1 MAAPRKRILRKD
13 IRQPDRFMVL
23 TGQMLE
29 WFKAYR
35 TQLIG
40 VGVTVVAVAVVVVG
54 WQYYRGYQRDLAF
67 QEYNKALGE
76 YREGSYEAA
85 LESFRNLK
93 GRGEAPY
100 DAIANL
106 YIANSYIALD
116 QPANAVETLGSDAA
130 AGQDGFLDQVALVT
144 LGLAQEMNGSCEE
157 AVRTLSRALEQ
168 KGPMREEAM
177 LGKARCNTALGK
189 TQEAVDGYKAYLE
202 EFPEGETIEIALR
215 VQRLEAKTGKPP
227 EQTTQ

>member
-23 TGQMLE
+23 TGQLLD

-67 QEYNKALGE
+67 QEYNKALNE
-76 YREGSYEAA
+76 YREGQYEAA
-85 LESFRNLK
+85 LESFRGLK
-93 GRGEAPY
+93 ARGEAPY
-100 DAIANL
+100 DSIAKL
-106 YIANSYIALD
+106 YIANSFIALD

-130 AGQDGFLDQVALVT
+130 ANQDGFLDQVALVT
-144 LGLAQEMNGSCEE
+144 LALAQEMSGSCEQ
-157 AVRTLSRALEQ
+157 AVETLNRALEQ

-177 LGKARCNTALGK
+177 LGKARCNTRLGK
-189 TQEAVDGYKAYLE
+189 TQEAVDGYRAYLK

-215 VQRLEAKTGKPP
+215 VQRLEAKTGKRA
-227 EQTTQ
+227 EQATQ